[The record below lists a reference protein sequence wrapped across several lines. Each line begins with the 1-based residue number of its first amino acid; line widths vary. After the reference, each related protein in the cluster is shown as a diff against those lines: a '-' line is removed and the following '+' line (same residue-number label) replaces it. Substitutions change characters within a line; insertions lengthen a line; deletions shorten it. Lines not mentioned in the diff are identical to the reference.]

1 MIKVN
6 LLPQRRAK
14 HKAAQTDPS
23 SKQLF
28 VGVAALLAAGAAA
41 FVAVDMPKRSRLAEV
56 AAANAQLRDQIKQKS
71 EALKG
76 YEEMKKKFD
85 ESNKRAEAID
95 RLNGNKVVPAHILHE
110 LSRVLTRE
118 GPTMSEDMTR
128 KAGNGPDSDPNKRF
142 QADWD
147 PAHVWL
153 LSFVDTNGAF
163 KMEGGAQSE
172 SDVTQLAKRLQASV
186 FFSDVS
192 PAGGER
198 VADRNSGVT
207 YYRFTITGKV
217 AY

>member
-14 HKAAQTDPS
+14 HKAAASDPS

-28 VGVAALLAAGAAA
+28 VGIAALLAAGAAV
-41 FVAVDMPKRSRLAEV
+41 FVAVDMPKRGRLADIER
-56 AAANAQLRDQIKQKS
+56 ANTQLKDQIKQKND
-71 EALKG
+71 ALKG
-76 YEEMKKKFD
+76 YADMKKAVD
-85 ESNKRAEAID
+85 EANKRADAID
-95 RLNGNKVVPAHILHE
+95 RLNGNKVVPAHVLHE
-110 LSRVLTRE
+110 LSRILTRE
-118 GPTMSEDMTR
+118 GPTMSEEMTR
-128 KAGNGPDSDPNKRF
+128 KAGNGPDADPNKRF

-147 PAHVWL
+147 PAHVWV
-153 LSFVDTNGAF
+153 LSFIDSSGSF
-163 KMEGGAQSE
+163 KMDGGAQSE

-186 FFSDVS
+186 YFSDVS

-198 VADRNSGVT
+198 VADRASGVE

>member
-14 HKAAQTDPS
+14 HKAAASDPS

-28 VGVAALLAAGAAA
+28 VGVAALLAAGAAV
-41 FVAVDMPKRSRLAEV
+41 FVAVDMPKRSRLQDVET
-56 AAANAQLRDQIKQKS
+56 ANVQLRDQIKQKN

-76 YEEMKKKFD
+76 YPEMKKAFE

-110 LSRVLTRE
+110 LSRILTRE
-118 GPTMSEDMTR
+118 GPTMSEEMTR
-128 KAGNGPDSDPNKRF
+128 KAGNGPDADPNKRF

-186 FFSDVS
+186 YFSDVS

-198 VADRNSGVT
+198 VADRNSGVN
-207 YYRFTITGKV
+207 YYRFTITGRV